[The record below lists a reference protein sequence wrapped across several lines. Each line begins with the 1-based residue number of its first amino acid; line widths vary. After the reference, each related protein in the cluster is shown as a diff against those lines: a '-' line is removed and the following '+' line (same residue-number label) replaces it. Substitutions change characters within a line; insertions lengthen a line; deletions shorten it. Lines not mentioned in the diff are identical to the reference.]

1 MLVDRA
7 LQLDYHQQNHVQI
20 QKLQTPPQPTSPSLR
35 IVSSSQADRYY
46 RVPLIASNSME
57 PTQSANS
64 TADNQDQNDQPTA
77 STSAETSGS
86 AASKTSNGTGQR
98 SADAKDW
105 TEYADPQKVVDQLPQ
120 GVRDFF
126 TSSWAQV
133 GKTWEQV
140 GGQVNKMS
148 TTQKVAGAAA
158 LVGIGYLAMRSG
170 KLSKKESGRYKSSPS
185 TNRSY
190 QRPEQNYYSGTGYS
204 SSGQYYSAGSQPD
217 TSRRMDMGPSS
228 DASSFDRENVSRSGG
243 SYSTDSNFGSSAS
256 GQSSTYRGAGSQG
269 SSGSY
274 SSNADS
280 DYDTG
285 I

>member
-1 MLVDRA
+1 
-7 LQLDYHQQNHVQI
+7 
-20 QKLQTPPQPTSPSLR
+20 
-35 IVSSSQADRYY
+35 
-46 RVPLIASNSME
+46 ME
-57 PTQSANS
+57 PTQS
-64 TADNQDQNDQPTA
+64 TDQNQNTQPTA

-98 SADAKDW
+98 STDSTSW
-105 TEYADPQKVVDQLPQ
+105 TEYANPQKVVDQLPQ

-126 TSSWAQV
+126 TNSWAQV
-133 GKTWEQV
+133 GKSWDQA
-140 GGQVNKMS
+140 GQQIGKMS

-170 KLSKKESGRYKSSPS
+170 KSSKKESGRYKSSPS

-204 SSGQYYSAGSQPD
+204 SSGQYYSAGSRPD
-217 TSRRMDMGPSS
+217 TSRRMDMGPSA

-243 SYSTDSNFGSSAS
+243 TYSPDSSAS
-256 GQSSTYRGAGSQG
+256 NYGAGSSNQSSSTYRGAGSQG

>member
-1 MLVDRA
+1 
-7 LQLDYHQQNHVQI
+7 
-20 QKLQTPPQPTSPSLR
+20 
-35 IVSSSQADRYY
+35 
-46 RVPLIASNSME
+46 ME
-57 PTQSANS
+57 PTDFS
-64 TADNQDQNDQPTA
+64 DQNQNTQTAA
-77 STSAETSGS
+77 STNAETSGS
-86 AASKTSNGTGQR
+86 AASDTSNGTGQR
-98 SADAKDW
+98 SSDGKSW
-105 TEYADPQKVVDQLPQ
+105 MEYANLQKVVDQLPQ
-120 GVRDFF
+120 GVRDFC
-126 TSSWAQV
+126 TNSWTQV
-133 GKTWEQV
+133 GKSW
-140 GGQVNKMS
+140 GQAGQQIGKMS

-170 KLSKKESGRYKSSPS
+170 KSSKKESGRYKSSPS
-185 TNRSY
+185 MNRSY
-190 QRPEQNYYSGTGYS
+190 QRPEQNYYSGSGYS

-243 SYSTDSNFGSSAS
+243 TYSPDSNASNYGSSFS
-256 GQSSTYRGAGSQG
+256 DQSSSTYRGAGSQG